1 MEGRIRVWGERKPE
15 PNIRL
20 YVLALLALMR
30 QLEEEERQA
39 ADTSTPAPA
48 TPDEERAHD

>member
-1 MEGRIRVWGERKPE
+1 MEGRIRVWGDRRPE

-20 YVLALLALMR
+20 YVLALLALIR

-39 ADTSTPAPA
+39 ADPSTPEPP
-48 TPDEERAHD
+48 TPDEERPHD